1 MAATYGPAR
10 GAGSPQGRQ
19 ASGSPAACHSAS
31 ALSQVTFGYRTI
43 AGKLRERLASLWSGA
58 PDEES
63 VTPSRIP
70 CLSSPE
76 AGREGSCP
84 KVMRKASAPPAG
96 SVAWAVSL
104 HVRSYEDR
112 RDVVCNSGVGSLRNT
127 VMQLVEAGESS

>member
-10 GAGSPQGRQ
+10 GWLTSRSA
-19 ASGSPAACHSAS
+19 ASGSPTACHSAKF
-31 ALSQVTFGYRTI
+31 TFGYRTI

-76 AGREGSCP
+76 AGRDGD
-84 KVMRKASAPPAG
+84 AP
-96 SVAWAVSL
+96 
-104 HVRSYEDR
+104 R
-112 RDVVCNSGVGSLRNT
+112 
-127 VMQLVEAGESS
+127 